1 MNVGRPATLTPK
13 LPLRARPV
21 AMFDNTGLFLRA
33 GIDCIDVVACKRRY
47 SSRGLEGAVLILL
60 ILDAELSAGILGG
73 SLRSPGKCSCSFLFS
88 DWRLRLVGQG
98 SRSESSATEG
108 P

>member
-1 MNVGRPATLTPK
+1 MNDGRPATFTPK
-13 LPLRARPV
+13 LPLRARPD
-21 AMFDNTGLFLRA
+21 AMFDNTGFFIRV

-73 SLRSPGKCSCSFLFS
+73 SLSSPGGYWSFPFS
-88 DWRLRLVGQG
+88 DWRLRLVGHG
-98 SRSESSATEG
+98 SRSESSAMECS
-108 P
+108 